1 MNRKK
6 GKQAMSN
13 PGLYSDIYQQI
24 REYAALVDKVLIG
37 LKENAHSNDPN
48 REKLAQLFDSFAERE
63 QEDLSIKIIT
73 IMLGG
78 NDETSRARWNQMSM
92 ALRVSQPGQS
102 LIDDLEHFAQKLEQ
116 QQADAL
122 AKMRGWVH

>member
-1 MNRKK
+1 
-6 GKQAMSN
+6 MSN

-37 LKENAHSNDPN
+37 LKENVYSIDPN
-48 REKLAQLFDSFAERE
+48 REKLAQLLDSFAERE
-63 QEDLSIKIIT
+63 PEDLSVKIIA
-73 IMLGG
+73 ILLGG
-78 NDETSRARWNQMSM
+78 NDETNRVRWNQMSR
-92 ALRVSQPGQS
+92 ALRMSKPVQS
-102 LIDDLEHFAQKLEQ
+102 LINDLERFAQKLEQ